1 MSMGQHYNNRGS
13 CSRQQPVNI
22 DNRPLPQA
30 LEIEKAVLGA
40 QMIDRDAYALVSD
53 DVRKGIYHYER
64 HQTIQD
70 AIDILQDAEKPVDI
84 LTVTEQ
90 LKRMGK
96 LEEVGGPVYIAE
108 LSSKVASSSNIKEH
122 ARILLQKNTNR
133 RLIAFGDKYKKL
145 GYDETEDVEDVLEQ
159 ADADLQSIREILP
172 NEGSKPF
179 NDHLEES
186 VQGIQKA
193 AAQPDGITGV
203 ATFRVLDDVTAG
215 YQDGDLIIIAAR
227 PAMGKTSFALSCAKV
242 IAIDHRIPTAFFSL
256 EMSAVQLTNRIISN
270 VCKISGKH
278 ILSGQLDREEWD
290 RLDKRINLMYN
301 APLYIDDSDGITI
314 GEFRARA
321 KRLVRENG
329 VKIIFIDYLQL
340 MHADGRRFGT
350 RQEEVSAISESL
362 KKTAKELNIPVIALS
377 QLNRTIERR
386 EGLEGKRPQLSD
398 LRESGAI
405 EQDADL
411 VIFIHRPDYYGML
424 QDENGRSTVGK
435 AEILISKNRK
445 GSTKTAPGL
454 MMDFRG
460 EFTCFEEEDDNRL
473 T

>member
-1 MSMGQHYNNRGS
+1 MSMGQHNNNRG
-13 CSRQQPVNI
+13 SRQQPVNI
-22 DNRPLPQA
+22 DNEPLPQA
-30 LEIEKAVLGA
+30 LDIENAVLGA

-53 DVRKGIYHYER
+53 IVRKGIYHDER

-90 LKRMGK
+90 LNRMGK
-96 LEEVGGPVYIAE
+96 LEEVGGPAYIAE
-108 LSSKVASSSNIKEH
+108 LSSKVASSANIEEH
-122 ARILLQKNTNR
+122 THILLNKSTAR
-133 RLIAFGDKYKKL
+133 RLIKFGHKCKML
-145 GYDETEDVEDVLEQ
+145 GFDETEDIEDRLEQ
-159 ADADLQSIREILP
+159 DA
-172 NEGSKPF
+172 KPLK
-179 NDHLEES
+179 DPLTEAVH
-186 VQGIQKA
+186 GIQKA

-215 YQDGDLIIIAAR
+215 YQDTDLIIIAAR
-227 PAMGKTSFALSCAKV
+227 PAMGKTSFALSCAKI
-242 IAIDHRIPTAFFSL
+242 IAIDHHIPTAFFSL

-278 ILSGQLDREEWD
+278 ILSGQLDQEEWD

-301 APLYIDDSDGITI
+301 APLYIDETPALRVND
-314 GEFRARA
+314 FRARA
-321 KRLVRENG
+321 KRLVREKG

-340 MHADGRRFGT
+340 MHADGKRFGT

-362 KKTAKELNIPVIALS
+362 KKTAKELNIPIIALA
-377 QLNRTIERR
+377 QLNRAVEKR
-386 EGLEGKRPQLSD
+386 EGLEGKRPVLSD

-435 AEILISKNRK
+435 AEILIPKNRK
-445 GSTKTAPGL
+445 GTTKTAPGL

-473 T
+473 S

>member
-1 MSMGQHYNNRGS
+1 MSMGQHNTNRGS
-13 CSRQQPVNI
+13 RLQPVNI
-22 DNRPLPQA
+22 DSLPLPQA

-40 QMIDRDAYALVSD
+40 QMIDRDAYAKVSD
-53 DVRKGIYHYER
+53 TVRKGIYHDER

-70 AIDILQDAEKPVDI
+70 AINILQDAEKPVDI

-90 LKRMGK
+90 LNSMGK
-96 LEEVGGPVYIAE
+96 LEEVGGPAYIAE
-108 LSSKVASSSNIKEH
+108 LSSKVATSANIEEH
-122 ARILLQKNTNR
+122 AQILSQKNTKR

-145 GYDETEDVEDVLEQ
+145 GYDETVDVEDVLEQ
-159 ADADLQSIREILP
+159 ADADLQSIRDILP
-172 NEGSKPF
+172 NEASKPF
-179 NDHLEES
+179 SDHLEES

-215 YQDGDLIIIAAR
+215 YQDTDLIIIAAR

-242 IAIDHRIPTAFFSL
+242 IAIDHHIPTGFFSL

-290 RLDKRINLMYN
+290 RLDKRISLMYD
-301 APLYIDDSDGITI
+301 APLYIDDTHGITI

-321 KRLVRENG
+321 KRLVREKG

-340 MHADGRRFGT
+340 MHADGRFAT
-350 RQEEVSAISESL
+350 REQEVSEISKSL
-362 KKTAKELNIPVIALS
+362 KKTAKELNIPIIALA
-377 QLNRTIERR
+377 QLNRAVEKR
-386 EGLEGKRPQLSD
+386 EGLEGKRPVLSD
-398 LRESGAI
+398 LRESGGI

-435 AEILISKNRK
+435 AEILIPKNRK
-445 GSTKTAPGL
+445 GATKTAPGL

-460 EFTCFEEEDDNRL
+460 EFTCFEEEDNNRL
-473 T
+473 S